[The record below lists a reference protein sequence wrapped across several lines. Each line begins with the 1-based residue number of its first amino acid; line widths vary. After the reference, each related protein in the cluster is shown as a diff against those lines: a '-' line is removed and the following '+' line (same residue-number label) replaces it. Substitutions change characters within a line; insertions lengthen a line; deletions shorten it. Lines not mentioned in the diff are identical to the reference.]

1 MSYIL
6 DALKKADSQRD
17 RAAVPGIGTQ
27 QVIQPAETGGARGR
41 PLVWAGSA
49 ALAAVAAAVVWRI
62 ATPPAPPVIVVQSPA
77 PLPAPSPVPPP
88 APPLPVPA
96 PVAAP
101 APAPAAAPPAV
112 STPAPAARPSAASP
126 EPSPSAR
133 TKSRKPKEE
142 ARAERIV
149 PIAELPPDLRR
160 EIPALA
166 ITGSTYSENP
176 AHRMLIIN
184 GQVVNEGGTA
194 APGLVLE
201 EIRPGSAVLLF
212 RGTRF
217 SMAY

>member
-27 QVIQPAETGGARGR
+27 QVIQPAETAGPSGR
-41 PLVWAGSA
+41 PLLWAGGA
-49 ALAAVAAAVVWRI
+49 ALVAVAVAAAWRI
-62 ATPPAPPVIVVQSPA
+62 AVPPAPPVIVVQAPPPVPA
-77 PLPAPSPVPPP
+77 PPP
-88 APPLPVPA
+88 APIPA
-96 PVAAP
+96 PAPPPAAVAAP
-101 APAPAAAPPAV
+101 APVPAAAP
-112 STPAPAARPSAASP
+112 APAAPP
-126 EPSPSAR
+126 PSPAR
-133 TKSRKPKEE
+133 AKTPAKPK
-142 ARAERIV
+142 AEDRTARIV

-166 ITGSTYSENP
+166 ITGATYSENP

-184 GQVVNEGGTA
+184 GQVVNEGGAA